1 MNINKWLWGGLG
13 WAMGG
18 PIGAIMGYA
27 LGSMTGSNRNYTQTR
42 GGDFGA
48 AMLILFAAVMKADN
62 ELKKSELNFV
72 KKFLTDNFG
81 INYTKERM
89 ELFKKILNQNIN
101 VKDVCGQIKIHMDL
115 NSKIQLIH
123 ILFALSK
130 ADNEIHQNEINII
143 FNIGNLI
150 GVNDTDFESIKAMF
164 VPNTKA
170 AYQILGLDTNANNSE
185 IKIAYRKMA
194 TKYHPDK
201 VSHLGDEFSKVAEEK
216 FKSINDAY
224 QQIKKERNIK
234 K

>member
-27 LGSMTGSNRNYTQTR
+27 LGSMTGPARTSSRTC

-62 ELKKSELNFV
+62 ELKKSELEFV
-72 KKFLTDNFG
+72 KRFLIDNFG
-81 INYTKERM
+81 TNYAKQRM

-101 VKDVCGQIKIHMDL
+101 VKEVCAQIKIHMDL

-130 ADNEIHQNEINII
+130 ADNEIPKNEINII
-143 FNIGNLI
+143 CDIANLL
-150 GVNDTDFESIKAMF
+150 GVNNSDFNSIKAMF
-164 VPNTKA
+164 IPNTKA
-170 AYQILGLDTNANNSE
+170 SITVP
-185 IKIAYRKMA
+185 RKN
-194 TKYHPDK
+194 
-201 VSHLGDEFSKVAEEK
+201 K
-216 FKSINDAY
+216 FFRLKSL
-224 QQIKKERNIK
+224 KPL
-234 K
+234 

>member
-81 INYTKERM
+81 INYTKQRM

-101 VKDVCGQIKIHMDL
+101 VKDVCGQIKTHMDL

-143 FNIGNLI
+143 SNIGNLI
-150 GVNDTDFESIKAMF
+150 GINDTDFESIKAMF

-224 QQIKKERNIK
+224 QKIKKERNI
-234 K
+234 

>member
-81 INYTKERM
+81 INYTKQRM

-101 VKDVCGQIKIHMDL
+101 VKDVCGQIKTHMDL

-143 FNIGNLI
+143 SNIGNLI

-164 VPNTKA
+164 VPDTKA

-224 QQIKKERNIK
+224 QQIKKERNI
-234 K
+234 

>member
-81 INYTKERM
+81 INYTKQRM

-101 VKDVCGQIKIHMDL
+101 VKDVCGQIKTHMDL

-143 FNIGNLI
+143 SNIGNLI

-164 VPNTKA
+164 VPDTKA

-224 QQIKKERNIK
+224 QQIKKERDI
-234 K
+234 